1 MYMSLN
7 YSNPDLLKGI
17 LKPFLGTEAIHDHL
31 VSEVWFLVSSE
42 SSLASLSPALVTMML
57 CLRVSNRSFFAV
69 YLVESSINLRAL
81 SLEASPGV
89 TKIKSLSTNVV

>member
-7 YSNPDLLKGI
+7 YSNPDILKGI
-17 LKPFLGTEAIHDHL
+17 LKPFWGTEAIHDHL
-31 VSEVWFLVSSE
+31 VSGVWFLVSSE

-81 SLEASPGV
+81 SLEAFPGV
-89 TKIKSLSTNVV
+89 TKINH

>member
-1 MYMSLN
+1 MN
-7 YSNPDLLKGI
+7 
-17 LKPFLGTEAIHDHL
+17 DHL
-31 VSEVWFLVSSE
+31 VSGVWFLVSSE

-81 SLEASPGV
+81 SLEAFPGV
-89 TKIKSLSTNVV
+89 TKINH

>member
-42 SSLASLSPALVTMML
+42 SSLVSLSSALTTMML
-57 CLRVSNRSFFAV
+57 CLRVFNRSLLQ
-69 YLVESSINLRAL
+69 YIL
-81 SLEASPGV
+81 LEAQ
-89 TKIKSLSTNVV
+89 